1 VGISESAFNQRK
13 CQDVH
18 NPHPLLPLLDF
29 IIEKTRSRRRG
40 TTVRIRA
47 ERDDL
52 ADVLSR
58 AGRAVGTRSPLPI
71 LQGLLVEVTG
81 RTMRV
86 TGTDLEVTVRTEL
99 EVEVMEEGTTVI
111 PARLATEAVRK
122 LPAGAVVLEA
132 SDGEVEITGGG
143 PRFRLRELSAA
154 DYPKVAEP
162 DLDGAVTTDGKA
174 FADAIG
180 QVSVAASND
189 DARPIL
195 TGVYFEAEE
204 GALRLVATDSY
215 RLAVRNLPSVE
226 TGISGLVPVR
236 ALREL
241 PRTIGADELQIAI
254 GSREAT
260 FASSRG
266 TLTARLMLIPDS
278 YPNRLVIGRDALLEA
293 IDRASLV
300 AEDHIP
306 VRLLL
311 QEGGVELSVTRQD
324 VGGETEHVEASY
336 NGDEM
341 TIAFNSRYLND
352 GVTAIT
358 GDEVVLDVLD
368 PLKPGVLS
376 SVDEADF
383 VYLLMPVR
391 L

>member
-1 VGISESAFNQRK
+1 M
-13 CQDVH
+13 
-18 NPHPLLPLLDF
+18 
-29 IIEKTRSRRRG
+29 
-40 TTVRIRA
+40 RIRA

-58 AGRAVGTRSPLPI
+58 AARAVGTRSPLPI
-71 LQGLLVEVTG
+71 LQGLLIEVTG

-86 TGTDLEVTVRTEL
+86 TGTDLEVTIRTEL
-99 EVEVMEEGTTVI
+99 EVEVMEEGVTVI

-122 LPAGAVVLEA
+122 LPAGAVIVQAGE
-132 SDGEVEITGGG
+132 GEVEITGGG
-143 PRFRLRELSAA
+143 PRFRLRELSA
-154 DYPKVAEP
+154 DDFPKVSEP
-162 DLDGAVTTDGKA
+162 DLTGAITVDGKN
-174 FADAIG
+174 FAEAVA

-195 TGVYFEAEE
+195 TGVFFESED

-226 TGISGLVPVR
+226 AGLSGLVPVR
-236 ALREL
+236 ALKEL
-241 PRTIGADELQIAI
+241 ARTIGADQLQIAI
-254 GSREAT
+254 GAREAT
-260 FASSRG
+260 FGSARG
-266 TLTARLMLIPDS
+266 TLTARLIEGTFPNYRQLLPDS
-278 YPNRLVIGRDALLEA
+278 YPNKLVIGRDPLLQA

-306 VRLLL
+306 VRMLL

-336 NGDEM
+336 TGDEM

-352 GVTAIT
+352 GVQALSGT
-358 GDEVVLDVLD
+358 EVVLDVLD
-368 PLKPGVLS
+368 PLKPGVLR
-376 SVDEADF
+376 SVEGEEF